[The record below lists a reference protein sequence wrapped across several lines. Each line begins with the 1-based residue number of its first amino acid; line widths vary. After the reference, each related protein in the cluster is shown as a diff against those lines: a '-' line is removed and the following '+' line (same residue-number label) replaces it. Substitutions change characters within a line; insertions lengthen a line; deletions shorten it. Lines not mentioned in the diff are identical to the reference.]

1 MTEQEFI
8 TQYVAENSKMIENG
22 IEQGL
27 SRLSMV
33 QGLKAKAKETWEMLQ
48 SDEAEGA
55 ADSEEADEKG
65 LSLQDLKPGNIYT
78 AYLHDYYSS
87 DDQDEARKII
97 FSPRCVTE
105 SFGEAIYALFVLYQA
120 RSGSF
125 VLDVWDDN
133 AAHHC
138 SRTSDICV
146 CRRHNCV
153 GIKVEQLQDY
163 VIRVA
168 GKEEVERVF
177 EILES
182 AYYCFEYDP
191 ATLSAKCIDIASCK
205 VISSSVPRLSPNP
218 SEV

>member
-8 TQYVAENSKMIENG
+8 TQYVAENSKMIETG

-48 SDEAEGA
+48 TEETEGA
-55 ADSEEADEKG
+55 ADSEESDDKG

-78 AYLHDYYSS
+78 AYLYDYYSS
-87 DDQDEARKII
+87 DDKDEAKKII

-105 SFGEAIYALFVLYQA
+105 IFGEAIYALFVLYQA

-125 VLDVWDDN
+125 VLDIWDDS
-133 AAHHC
+133 AKTHC

-146 CRRHNCV
+146 CRRHNCA

-177 EILES
+177 EMLKS
-182 AYYCFEYDP
+182 ADYRFDYDH
-191 ATLSAKCIDIASCK
+191 ATSFAKCIDMASCK
-205 VISSSVPRLSPNP
+205 VISYTVPVLNQ
-218 SEV
+218 

>member
-8 TQYVAENSKMIENG
+8 QQYVAENSKMIETG

-33 QGLKAKAKETWEMLQ
+33 QGLKANAKETWEMLQ

-97 FSPRCVTE
+97 FSPRCITE
-105 SFGEAIYALFVLYQA
+105 IFGEAIYALFVLYQA

-125 VLDVWDDN
+125 VLDIWDDS
-133 AAHHC
+133 AKTHC

-146 CRRHNCV
+146 CRRHNCA

-163 VIRVA
+163 CIRVA
-168 GKEEVERVF
+168 GKEEVERAF
-177 EILES
+177 EMLES
-182 AYYCFEYDP
+182 AYYCFVYDP
-191 ATLSAKCIDIASCK
+191 ANSYAKCTDIASGK
-205 VISSSVPRLSPNP
+205 VISHTVPVLSSNP
-218 SEV
+218 SEA

>member
-1 MTEQEFI
+1 MTEKDFI

-33 QGLKAKAKETWEMLQ
+33 QGLKANAKETWEMLQ
-48 SDEAEGA
+48 SDETEGA
-55 ADSEEADEKG
+55 ADSEEAEEKG

-78 AYLHDYYSS
+78 AYLYDYYSS
-87 DDQDEARKII
+87 DDQDEAKKIV
-97 FSPRCVTE
+97 FSPRCITE

-125 VLDVWDDN
+125 VLDIWDDF
-133 AAHHC
+133 AKTHC
-138 SRTSDICV
+138 SRTSDLCV
-146 CRRHNCV
+146 CRRHNFV

-163 VIRVA
+163 CIRVA
-168 GKEEVERVF
+168 GKQEVETVF
-177 EILES
+177 DMLKS
-182 AYYCFEYDP
+182 AGYRFEYDH
-191 ATLSAKCIDIASCK
+191 ANSSSSMCDMITCK